1 MIRRLLA
8 AVALAGLFFV
18 SGCNEADGS
27 GDSASGGG
35 TTTGSTATSAPPSVA
50 DNTKK
55 VCADIDALNE
65 ELKQKVVALVT
76 RALQEAV
83 AGDEAKAEKT
93 IEEIKTL
100 LPDYAGKIEALGATA
115 TNTELKQALVTM
127 GADVRKS
134 NEDTIEDVMTAAEAK
149 YKAICNK

>member
-1 MIRRLLA
+1 MMRKLLA

-18 SGCNEADGS
+18 SACNESDGS

-35 TTTGSTATSAPPSVA
+35 ATSGSTATSAPPSVA

-55 VCADIDALNE
+55 VCADIDALNN

-76 RALQEAV
+76 RALQEAA
-83 AGDEAKAEKT
+83 AGDDAKAEKT
-93 IEEIKTL
+93 LEEITTL
-100 LPDYAGKIEALGATA
+100 IPDYAGKIEALGATA
-115 TNTELKQALVTM
+115 TNSELKAVLVTM
-127 GADVRKS
+127 GADIRKS

-149 YKAICNK
+149 YNAICSK